1 MSQWQKEASK
11 IAAHGDAAGASI
23 DLRRITRCFYQEVI
37 VDTLQFGGQPIE
49 SVETY
54 EVVGQLRC
62 AAGILASWT
71 RPVASSR
78 ANGAQSHSSIP
89 ARPRTPEN
97 VPRLCGEDGC
107 VAVWLCGCVAV
118 ELRFVLEA
126 AMSLDAMLGSRLAAT
141 EADAQ

>member
-1 MSQWQKEASK
+1 MQQGYAPRG
-11 IAAHGDAAGASI
+11 HGRSRHRERTGPSLI
-23 DLRRITRCFYQEVI
+23 LRYRHDLGR
-37 VDTLQFGGQPIE
+37 
-49 SVETY
+49 
-54 EVVGQLRC
+54 
-62 AAGILASWT
+62 
-71 RPVASSR
+71 
-78 ANGAQSHSSIP
+78 
-89 ARPRTPEN
+89 PEN